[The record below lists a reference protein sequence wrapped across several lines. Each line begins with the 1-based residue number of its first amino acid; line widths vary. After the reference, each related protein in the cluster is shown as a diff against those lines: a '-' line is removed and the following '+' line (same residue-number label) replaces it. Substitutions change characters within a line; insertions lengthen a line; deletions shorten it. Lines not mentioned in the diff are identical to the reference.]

1 MELKVGDEAPD
12 WVGRDEEGK
21 EISLAQ
27 FKGKKLVLYFYPKD
41 NTPTCTVQAC
51 NLRDERQVLKDNGY
65 EVVGVSAD
73 GERKH
78 QNFIN
83 KFELNFPLV
92 ADTEKELI
100 KAYGVWGWKKFM
112 GREYEGIIRTTFVID
127 EQGMIEKI
135 INKVKAKQHSEQ
147 ILESEEA

>member
-1 MELKVGDEAPD
+1 MELKVGDKAPD
-12 WVGRDEEGK
+12 WVGKDEEGK
-21 EISLAQ
+21 KISLAQ

>member
-1 MELKVGDEAPD
+1 MMGIKVGDKAPD
-12 WVGRDEEGK
+12 WVGKDEEGK

-27 FKGKKLVLYFYPKD
+27 FNGKKLVLYFYPRD
-41 NTPTCTVQAC
+41 NTPTCTIQAC
-51 NLRDERQVLKDNGY
+51 NLRDDRQVLKDNGY

-73 GERKH
+73 SERKH

-83 KFELNFPLV
+83 KFELNFPLI
-92 ADTEKELI
+92 ADTQLEII

-127 EQGMIEKI
+127 EKGMIEKI

-147 ILESEEA
+147 ILT